1 MSDEN
6 IKKDKQDN
14 IPLNPSLLTLETKNG
29 DKNSISTDASKER
42 KDYDKLEMKKYHR
55 VRFSSNVHYASI
67 ANSMMANG
75 REKRETAIEE
85 LSDIENS
92 GQTDAYDNLKKYL
105 ITRNRNYKPHIVDP
119 EILECPTNNTKAGCN
134 QLHIRWILSRFINHI
149 VVRLFLIMLLILDMA
164 LIIYSLNLDSDH
176 DDVMASL
183 KDKTILVPIAYT
195 DLAISVIFFVEVG
208 IRMTAMTPKIY
219 FSKRYWYNT
228 LDSLFVLLSCI
239 FSVVEVV
246 FLARDI
252 KTIRFVGL
260 STSLRIVRMAKFIR
274 IVRIYFEHHS
284 LKRALR
290 QTVRQNKKGY
300 SEGEHNLDLTYVTK
314 KIIAT
319 SFPSEGFRSCYRN
332 NIIDVARFLDEKHG
346 IEKFGEHRF
355 WVYNLCS
362 EMTYDETVFHDQVRR
377 VCIPD
382 HNVPTVAQMI
392 AFVEEANKWL
402 EENEDNVVVIHC
414 KGGKG
419 RTGTM
424 ICILNLYRGI
434 FRDAETSLSYF
445 GDRRTDERVDDK
457 FQGVETASQIR
468 YVSYYEKLMRSQG
481 KFPWMPENWAE
492 LKVPDI
498 VPLKIVKIC
507 ITGIN
512 SVGEG
517 NGTDLTI
524 IVQQGTKISDIL
536 YEGLIRN
543 EYSKKSK
550 TKVAP
555 NSSSTKSCSQYC
567 DSKYFEDQDY
577 LEIDMKNCPS
587 VSEDVRIKF
596 QSSSSKV
603 KNGYEWCAF
612 YFWFHTSFLEKNSD
626 NLVYLKLKRE
636 EIDNPHKPKRWKELG
651 GIYPENFCIELVFEK
666 S

>member
-1 MSDEN
+1 MSEEN
-6 IKKDKQDN
+6 IKKDKKDS
-14 IPLNPSLLTLETKNG
+14 IPQNPSLLIQETKIG
-29 DKNSISTDASKER
+29 DKQSVSTDASKGRMVKEV
-42 KDYDKLEMKKYHR
+42 KLEIKKYHR
-55 VRFSSNVHYASI
+55 VKFSSNVYYASI
-67 ANSMMANG
+67 ANSVMAND
-75 REKRETAIEE
+75 REQRETAIEKT
-85 LSDIENS
+85 SNIEKPR
-92 GQTDAYDNLKKYL
+92 QTDAYDNLKKYL
-105 ITRNRNYKPHIVDP
+105 ITKNRNYKPHIVDP
-119 EILECPTNNTKAGCN
+119 EILECPTNSTKAGCN
-134 QLHIRWILSRFINHI
+134 KLHIRWILSRFINHI
-149 VVRLFLIMLLILDMA
+149 VVRLFLIILLILDMA
-164 LIIYSLNLDSDH
+164 LIIYSLTLHSGH
-176 DDVMASL
+176 DMRAL
-183 KDKTILVPIAYT
+183 KDKTILLPIAYT

-208 IRMTAMTPKIY
+208 IRMTAMTFRIY
-219 FSKRYWYNT
+219 FSQRYWYNI
-228 LDSLFVLLSCI
+228 LDSLFVLLSFM

-246 FLARDI
+246 LLAQDVD
-252 KTIRFVGL
+252 TLRFGGL
-260 STSLRIVRMAKFIR
+260 TTTLRAVRVVKFIR

-284 LKRALR
+284 IKRALR

-300 SEGEHNLDLTYVTK
+300 NEGEHNLDLTYVTK

-319 SFPSEGFRSCYRN
+319 SFPSEGFMSCYRN

-362 EMTYDETVFHDQVRR
+362 EMSYDETVFHDQVRR

-498 VPLKIVKIC
+498 VHLKIVKIC

-524 IVQQGTKISDIL
+524 IVQLGNNISDIL

-550 TKVAP
+550 TKDAP
-555 NSSSTKSCSQYC
+555 YSSSTKAFNQYC
-567 DSKYFEDQDY
+567 DSKYFENQDY
-577 LEIDMKNCPS
+577 LEINMNNCPL

-596 QSSSSKV
+596 QSSSNKV

-612 YFWFHTSFLEKNSD
+612 YFWFHTSFLEKNSE

-651 GIYPENFCIELVFEK
+651 GIYPENFCIELFFEK